1 MYSTAL
7 QSLYNITVSLLYT
20 YQTVVS
26 GLATECSIST
36 PQFDYNDLIRKA
48 DDKIMTA
55 NEALQQVNATNRA
68 VHAVAISI
76 ETYAV
81 YLRVYWIPLLVLT
94 ILMGILLIIVWRW
107 ENRTFV
113 KNLRFVYIIIGSLF
127 AVWTV
132 LSWILLVCF
141 MAGLAMNAGSFSL

>member
-1 MYSTAL
+1 LYSSAF

-20 YQTVVS
+20 YQTIVT
-26 GLATECSIST
+26 GIATECSIPI
-36 PQFDYNDLIRKA
+36 PQFGYSDLIHKA
-48 DDKIMTA
+48 EDKIVTA

-81 YLRVYWIPLLVLT
+81 YLRVYWIPLLILT
-94 ILMGILLIIVWRW
+94 ILMGALLIIVWRW
-107 ENRTFV
+107 ENRPV
-113 KNLRFVYIIIGSLF
+113 IKNLRFVYIIIGSLF

-141 MAGLAMNAGSFSL
+141 MAGLAMNAGGFSP